1 MIGRFERRGDEE
13 KGRRGDAGRRRRGE
27 VKCVADSRRVP
38 ASPRPGVSSPRLRV
52 SPSPRLFFARGFT
65 LLELM
70 IVISIIIILAAIT
83 LPQYQKTI
91 MHTRESVLRDDLH
104 QMRKLIDQ
112 FAADKGRLPQSLD
125 DLVTEGY
132 MREVPVDPFTGQK
145 DWAITT
151 GEDPNSSE
159 GEQGM
164 TDIHSSSAEVSSEG
178 TPYSEW

>member
-1 MIGRFERRGDEE
+1 VTGKTQAAVG
-13 KGRRGDAGRRRRGE
+13 
-27 VKCVADSRRVP
+27 
-38 ASPRPGVSSPRLRV
+38 RLRE
-52 SPSPRLFFARGFT
+52 AGFT

-91 MHTRESVLRDDLH
+91 MHTRETVLRDDL
-104 QMRKLIDQ
+104 RKFRMLIDQ

-125 DLVTEGY
+125 DLVSEGY

-151 GEDPNSSE
+151 GDDPNSLE
-159 GEQGM
+159 GQSGM
-164 TDIHSSSAEVSSEG
+164 TDVHSASADTSSEG